1 MAEVVAVLTHQG
13 QTVIIA
19 EVVKG
24 HRDQAGQAGGEED
37 SQLWL
42 PAAL

>member
-1 MAEVVAVLTHQG
+1 MAEVVTVLTHQG
-13 QTVIIA
+13 QAVIIA

-24 HRDQAGQAGGEED
+24 HRDQTGQAGGEQD
-37 SQLWL
+37 SQLRL